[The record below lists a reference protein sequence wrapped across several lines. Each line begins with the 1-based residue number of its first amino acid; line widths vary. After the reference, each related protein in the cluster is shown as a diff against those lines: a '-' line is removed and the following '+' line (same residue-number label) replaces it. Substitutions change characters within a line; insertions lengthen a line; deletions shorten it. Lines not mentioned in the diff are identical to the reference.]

1 MSRAILV
8 SNGVAEIIAPPLMG
22 MAIDAYGVNWLFGVA
37 ALAGLF
43 LAGLLVIGLYCSR
56 LGPILGR

>member
-1 MSRAILV
+1 
-8 SNGVAEIIAPPLMG
+8 MG

-43 LAGLLVIGLYCSR
+43 LAGLLIIGLR
-56 LGPILGR
+56 LRSFGHQQN

>member
-1 MSRAILV
+1 
-8 SNGVAEIIAPPLMG
+8 LMG

-43 LAGLLVIGLYCSR
+43 LAGLLVIGLYRSR